1 MPVRPNP
8 LGARSACGS
17 GYHHSMT
24 TVFLVAEERGE
35 RAERILTGLQWTLGL
50 RARSRPR
57 TWDTAAVPLPEA
69 SARREVV
76 ERLDAVDPDWRDVV
90 ALV

>member
-1 MPVRPNP
+1 
-8 LGARSACGS
+8 
-17 GYHHSMT
+17 MT
-24 TVFLVAEERGE
+24 TLFLVAQERGE

-50 RARSRPR
+50 RAASRPR
-57 TWDTAAVPLPEA
+57 TWDTAAVPLPHEE
-69 SARREVV
+69 RRRDVV

>member
-1 MPVRPNP
+1 
-8 LGARSACGS
+8 
-17 GYHHSMT
+17 MT
-24 TVFLVAEERGE
+24 TLFLVAEERGE

-50 RARSRPR
+50 RARSRPPS
-57 TWDTAAVPLPEA
+57 WDTAAVTLPRPE
-69 SARREVV
+69 SERDVV

>member
-1 MPVRPNP
+1 
-8 LGARSACGS
+8 
-17 GYHHSMT
+17 MT
-24 TVFLVAEERGE
+24 TLFLVAQERGE

-57 TWDTAAVPLPEA
+57 SWDTAAVPLPRE
-69 SARREVV
+69 SARGEVV
-76 ERLDAVDPDWRDVV
+76 DRLDAVDPDWRDVV

>member
-1 MPVRPNP
+1 MTVY
-8 LGARSACGS
+8 LIAR
-17 GYHHSMT
+17 
-24 TVFLVAEERGE
+24 ERGE

-50 RARSRPR
+50 RAPSRPS
-57 TWDTAAVPLPEA
+57 TWDTAALPLQSERQ
-69 SARREVV
+69 RRDVV

>member
-1 MPVRPNP
+1 
-8 LGARSACGS
+8 
-17 GYHHSMT
+17 MT
-24 TVFLVAEERGE
+24 TLFLVAQQRGE

-50 RARSRPR
+50 RSPTRPR
-57 TWDTAAVPLPEA
+57 SWDTAAVPVPGE

>member
-1 MPVRPNP
+1 
-8 LGARSACGS
+8 
-17 GYHHSMT
+17 MT
-24 TVFLVAEERGE
+24 FFLIAEERGE

-50 RARSRPR
+50 RARPRPSS
-57 TWDTAAVPLPEA
+57 WDTAALPLRGETQ
-69 SARREVV
+69 RRDVV

>member
-1 MPVRPNP
+1 
-8 LGARSACGS
+8 
-17 GYHHSMT
+17 MT
-24 TVFLVAEERGE
+24 TLYLVAQERGE

-50 RARSRPR
+50 RAPSRPR
-57 TWDTAAVPLPEA
+57 SWDTAAVPLPTEE
-69 SARREVV
+69 RRRDVV

>member
-1 MPVRPNP
+1 
-8 LGARSACGS
+8 
-17 GYHHSMT
+17 MT
-24 TVFLVAEERGE
+24 TLYLVAEERGE

-50 RARSRPR
+50 RTHSRPR
-57 TWDTAAVPLPEA
+57 TWDTAAVPLPRE

>member
-1 MPVRPNP
+1 
-8 LGARSACGS
+8 
-17 GYHHSMT
+17 MT
-24 TVFLVAEERGE
+24 TLFLVAQQRGE

-57 TWDTAAVPLPEA
+57 TWDTAAVTLPED
-69 SARREVV
+69 SRRDVV
-76 ERLDAVDPDWRDVV
+76 ERLDEVDPEWRDVV

>member
-1 MPVRPNP
+1 MV
-8 LGARSACGS
+8 A
-17 GYHHSMT
+17 M
-24 TVFLVAEERGE
+24 TVFLVAQERGE

-50 RARSRPR
+50 RASARPR
-57 TWDTAAVPLPEA
+57 TWDTAALPLRDETQ
-69 SARREVV
+69 RREVV

>member
-1 MPVRPNP
+1 
-8 LGARSACGS
+8 
-17 GYHHSMT
+17 MT
-24 TVFLVAEERGE
+24 TLFLVAQERGE

-57 TWDTAAVPLPEA
+57 SWDTAAVPLPRD
-69 SARREVV
+69 SAPGDVV

>member
-1 MPVRPNP
+1 
-8 LGARSACGS
+8 
-17 GYHHSMT
+17 MT
-24 TVFLVAEERGE
+24 TLFLVAEERGE

-50 RARSRPR
+50 RAKSRPR
-57 TWDTAAVPLPEA
+57 SWDTAAVPLPRE
-69 SARREVV
+69 SARGDVV

>member
-1 MPVRPNP
+1 
-8 LGARSACGS
+8 
-17 GYHHSMT
+17 MT
-24 TVFLVAEERGE
+24 LFLVAEERGE

-50 RARSRPR
+50 RASARPN
-57 TWDTAAVPLPEA
+57 TWDTAALPLQGEKQ
-69 SARREVV
+69 RRDVV

>member
-1 MPVRPNP
+1 
-8 LGARSACGS
+8 
-17 GYHHSMT
+17 MT
-24 TVFLVAEERGE
+24 TLFLVTEERGE

-57 TWDTAAVPLPEA
+57 TWDTAAVSLPQEA
-69 SARREVV
+69 ARSDVV

>member
-1 MPVRPNP
+1 
-8 LGARSACGS
+8 
-17 GYHHSMT
+17 MT
-24 TVFLVAEERGE
+24 LFLVAEERSA

-50 RARSRPR
+50 RAPARPS
-57 TWDTAAVPLPEA
+57 TWDTAALPLQGETQ
-69 SARREVV
+69 RRDVV

>member
-1 MPVRPNP
+1 
-8 LGARSACGS
+8 
-17 GYHHSMT
+17 MT
-24 TVFLVAEERGE
+24 MFFLVAEERGE

-57 TWDTAAVPLPEA
+57 TWDTAAVPLPRE
-69 SARREVV
+69 SGRRDVV